1 MSGMEKRFSF
11 SHATRFLGVFR
22 RDKRGNFATIFAL
35 ALIPILVAMGA
46 AVDISRAYVVQSRLR
61 SALDAAGLA
70 VGTATGK
77 TTSEV
82 QAIAQAYFD
91 ANYPAD
97 KLGVPGAISVSDN
110 GDTVDLSVTAELPTT
125 IMGIVGIHDMNV
137 SATSQI
143 KRQGK
148 KLEVALVLDNTG
160 SMGQSGKLQSMKDA
174 AKLLL
179 DTLKNSSAA
188 TNTGDVRV
196 ALVPFTVDVNVGT
209 DMKNENW
216 IRWSTKSQQYVCT
229 GYWWWQTCEWKDVTT
244 TVNKNQWNGC
254 VADRDQDYDVSN
266 STVNVNDDNTKYP
279 AESDN
284 NNSRCPSASIVPLTD
299 NWDMLTAKINAMVA
313 SGNTNTTIGLAWGW
327 NMVTFGGPESTAA
340 AKSDDLEKAIVFLT
354 DGENTQNRFT
364 SSQNSIDARTEMV
377 CDAIRDDD
385 IKVYTIRVIDGN
397 VTLLRNCATE
407 SDMYY
412 DVSQANE
419 LKNVF
424 ASIALQ
430 LSNLRIAK

>member
-1 MSGMEKRFSF
+1 MSGTGKCFS
-11 SHATRFLGVFR
+11 LGRVMRCLDIFR

-35 ALIPILVAMGA
+35 SLIPILVAMGA
-46 AVDISRAYVVQSRLR
+46 AVDISRAYIVQSRLR

-91 ANYPAD
+91 ANYPSD
-97 KLGVPGAISVSDN
+97 KLGMPGAITVSDN
-110 GDTVDLSVTAELPTT
+110 GDTVDLNVSADLPTT
-125 IMGIVGIHDMNV
+125 IMDLVGINDMTV

-174 AKLLL
+174 ANLLL

-188 TNTGDVRV
+188 TNAGDVKV

-216 IRWSTKSQQYVCT
+216 IRWSTTTSQYVCS
-229 GYWWWQTCEWKDVTT
+229 GYWWWETCEWKDVTS
-244 TVNKNQWNGC
+244 TVNKSTWSGC
-254 VADRDQDYDVSN
+254 VMDRDKDYDTTN
-266 STVNVNDDNTKYP
+266 ATVDVNDDATKYP
-279 AESDN
+279 ADPPS
-284 NNSRCPSASIVPLTD
+284 SRCPSASIVPLTD
-299 NWDMLTAKINAMVA
+299 NWDMLSAKIGAMVA

-340 AKSDDLEKAIVFLT
+340 AKADDLEKAIVFLT
-354 DGENTQNRFT
+354 DGENTQNRFS
-364 SSQNSIDARTEMV
+364 SSQGQIDARTKMI
-377 CDAIRDDD
+377 CDNIRDDD
-385 IKVYTIRVIDGN
+385 IKVYTIRVIEGN
-397 VTLLRNCATE
+397 VSLLRSCATE

-419 LKNVF
+419 LKSVF

>member
-1 MSGMEKRFSF
+1 MSGMGKHLTFT
-11 SHATRFLGVFR
+11 HAVRYLGVFK

-77 TTSEV
+77 TSTEV
-82 QAIAQAYFD
+82 QNIAQAYFD
-91 ANYPAD
+91 ANYPAE
-97 KLGVPGAISVSDN
+97 KLGVPGTINVVDN

-125 IMGIVGIHDMNV
+125 IMHIVGIEEMDV

-160 SMGQSGKLQSMKDA
+160 SMGQRGKLPAMKDA

-179 DTLKNSSAA
+179 ETLKNSSAA
-188 TNTGDVRV
+188 TSSGDVKIAV
-196 ALVPFTVDVNVGT
+196 VPFTVDVNVGKE
-209 DMKNENW
+209 MKNENW
-216 IRWSTKSQQYVCT
+216 IRWSTTTQEYVCT
-229 GYWWWQTCEWKDVTT
+229 GYWWWETCEWKDVTT
-244 TVNKNQWNGC
+244 TVNKNSWKGC
-254 VADRDQDYDVSN
+254 VQDRDQDYDVSN
-266 STVNVNDDNTKYP
+266 TTADPADDTTKYP
-279 AESDN
+279 AES
-284 NNSRCPSASIVPLTD
+284 NNSYCPSAPILPLTD
-299 NWDMLTAKINAMVA
+299 NWDVIEAKINAMNA

-340 AKSDDLEKAIVFLT
+340 AKADDLEKAIVFLT

-364 SSQNSIDARTEMV
+364 SSRNQIDDRTELI
-377 CDAIRDDD
+377 CDAIREDE
-385 IKVYTIRVIDGN
+385 IKVYTIRVIEGN
-397 VTLLRNCATE
+397 ATLLRNCATE
-407 SDMYY
+407 SGMYY
-412 DVSQANE
+412 DVDQVDE
-419 LKNVF
+419 LKSVF

>member
-1 MSGMEKRFSF
+1 MSGMGKRFSF
-11 SHATRFLGVFR
+11 THAARYLVVFKK
-22 RDKRGNFATIFAL
+22 DKRGNFATIFAL

-77 TTSEV
+77 TSTEV
-82 QAIAQAYFD
+82 QNIAQAYFD
-91 ANYPAD
+91 ANYPAE
-97 KLGVPGAISVSDN
+97 KLGVPGTISVTDN
-110 GDTVDLSVTAELPTT
+110 GDTVDLSVKAELPTT
-125 IMGIVGIHDMNV
+125 IMSIVGIEEMNV

-160 SMGQSGKLQSMKDA
+160 SMRQSGKLQAMKDA

-188 TNTGDVRV
+188 TSSGDVKIGV
-196 ALVPFTVDVNVGT
+196 VPFTVDVNVGT
-209 DMKNENW
+209 AMKHENW
-216 IRWSTKSQQYVCT
+216 IRWSTTTQEYVCT
-229 GYWWWQTCEWKDVTT
+229 GYWWWQTCKWEDVTT
-244 TVNKNQWNGC
+244 TVNKNHWNGC
-254 VADRDQDYDVSN
+254 VQDRDQDYDVSN
-266 STVNVNDDNTKYP
+266 ATADPADDTTKYP
-279 AESDN
+279 AES
-284 NNSRCPSASIVPLTD
+284 NNSYCPSAPILPLTD
-299 NWDMLTAKINAMVA
+299 NWDVIEAKINAMNA

-340 AKSDDLEKAIVFLT
+340 AKADDLEKAIVFLT

-364 SSQNSIDARTEMV
+364 SSQNQIDDRTELI
-377 CDAIRDDD
+377 CDAIRDDK
-385 IKVYTIRVIDGN
+385 IKLYTIRVIEGN
-397 VTLLRNCATE
+397 ANLLRNCATE

-412 DVSQANE
+412 DVDQVDE
-419 LKNVF
+419 LKSVF

>member
-1 MSGMEKRFSF
+1 MSGTRKQISLG
-11 SHATRFLGVFR
+11 HALRCLGTFG
-22 RDKRGNFATIFAL
+22 RDKRGNFAIIFAL
-35 ALIPILVAMGA
+35 ALIPILIAMGA
-46 AVDISRAYVVQSRLR
+46 AVDISRAYIVQSRLR

-91 ANYPAD
+91 ANYPSK
-97 KLGVPGAISVSDN
+97 KLGVPGTITVSDN
-110 GDTVDLSVTAELPTT
+110 GDTVDLSVSADLPTT
-125 IMGIVGIHDMNV
+125 IMDLVGIDDMTI

-179 DTLKNSSAA
+179 KTLKNSSAA
-188 TNTGDVRV
+188 ANTGDVKIAV
-196 ALVPFTVDVNVGT
+196 VPFTVDVNVGT

-216 IRWSTKSQQYVCT
+216 IRWSTVVRNCFWGFCWNETKSVS
-229 GYWWWQTCEWKDVTT
+229 
-244 TVNKNQWNGC
+244 KNGWNGC
-254 VADRDQDYDVSN
+254 VADRDEDYDVSN
-266 STVNVNDDNTKYP
+266 STVNVNDDTTKYP
-279 AESDN
+279 AESDEN
-284 NNSRCPSASIVPLTD
+284 DSFCPSAPILPLTD
-299 NWDMLTAKINAMVA
+299 NWTAIESKIDAMEA
-313 SGNTNTTIGLAWGW
+313 RGNTNTTIGLAWGW

-340 AKSDDLEKAIVFLT
+340 AKADDLEKAIVFLT
-354 DGENTQNRFT
+354 DGDNTQSRQY
-364 SSQNSIDARTEMV
+364 SSGYQIDARTESI
-377 CDAIRDDD
+377 CDNIRDDD
-385 IKVYTIRVIDGN
+385 IKVYTIRVINGN
-397 VTLLRNCATE
+397 ASLLQSCATK

-412 DVSQANE
+412 DVDQADE
-419 LKNVF
+419 LKSVF